1 MARHTLRP
9 LRQADAVPSCTSGVF
24 FREWNDL
31 VDNPR
36 FPKEFSWNSWER
48 HLHQW
53 AGQPINLRNHQT
65 EEFWE
70 SACIEVGLCVFLKIP
85 TKSSKQCV
93 HYVFLSQ
100 LKHWNSWYLF
110 PPISTHFSTNHETK
124 NGVFK
129 QQAGPKKNQPTI
141 LLPIWVSTPPLCH
154 IHICMHGPST
164 PGPAPVRLRFI
175 PENLNP
181 GKPRKIGLQVP
192 AIFHHLD
199 VFILKSVWWSCCSD
213 SVMQKL
219 YWKKVLY
226 LVCDSWKSRI

>member
-70 SACIEVGLCVFLKIP
+70 SACIEVGRCVFLKIP

-124 NGVFK
+124 TSVSNNKLAKKK
-129 QQAGPKKNQPTI
+129 QPSFQSGCPHPLFAT
-141 LLPIWVSTPPLCH
+141 STFVCTAHQLEALHLYGCD
-154 IHICMHGPST
+154 SSRKTWT
-164 PGPAPVRLRFI
+164 PGS
-175 PENLNP
+175 
-181 GKPRKIGLQVP
+181 Q
-192 AIFHHLD
+192 
-199 VFILKSVWWSCCSD
+199 LKSAFRFQPSFIILTYSSWNRFGGHAARTRWCRNYTERKYC
-213 SVMQKL
+213 
-219 YWKKVLY
+219 